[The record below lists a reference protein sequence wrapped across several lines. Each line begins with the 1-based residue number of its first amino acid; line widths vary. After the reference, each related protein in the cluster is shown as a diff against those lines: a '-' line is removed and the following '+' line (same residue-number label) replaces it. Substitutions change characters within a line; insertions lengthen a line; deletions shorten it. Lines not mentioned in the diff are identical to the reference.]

1 MTATRWTPIYL
12 AFAIAMG
19 TILALIFWA
28 VPVDDEGLRDWTGQL
43 IPGFWMAWT
52 FPVALFFWCIA
63 GLLIVFTLL
72 AIRFPETPRVGVLRI
87 ETTRGDRLFISLL
100 GSAFIHLGWLFFAGP
115 DLIWGAMIL
124 SLAYAAAVF
133 RWV

>member
-1 MTATRWTPIYL
+1 MTTTRWTTIYL
-12 AFAIAMG
+12 TLAATMLA
-19 TILALIFWA
+19 ILAMLYAA
-28 VPVDDEGLRDWTGQL
+28 VPVKDGAKDWTGQL

-63 GLLIVFTLL
+63 SLLIVMTLL
-72 AIRFPETPRVGVLRI
+72 AIRFPETPRVGILRI
-87 ETTRGDRLFISLL
+87 ETTRGNRLFITLL
-100 GSAFIHLGWLFFAGP
+100 GSAFIHLAWLYFAGP
-115 DLIWGAMIL
+115 DALWGALIL